1 MNEEM
6 SKILKMVQE
15 GKITSEKA
23 EQLIEALNTN
33 KTSIET
39 LGNTSN
45 DTDIINKMLKIKVT
59 SHEGD
64 DVNVNLPIK
73 FIKTMLKTIGKI
85 PITDNIKGM
94 ENVDLNL
101 ISDAIDNNLSGKIVD
116 VKSANGDL
124 VEVSIE

>member
-23 EQLIEALNTN
+23 EQLIEALNT
-33 KTSIET
+33 KSTSIET

-85 PITDNIKGM
+85 PIADNIKGM
-94 ENVDLNL
+94 ENLDLNL

>member
-1 MNEEM
+1 MNEEI
-6 SKILKMVQE
+6 SKILKMVEE

-23 EQLIEALNTN
+23 EQLIESLNPKN
-33 KTSIET
+33 TSIET
-39 LGNTSN
+39 FQGTSN
-45 DTDIINKMLKIKVT
+45 DADIMNKMLKIKVT
-59 SHEGD
+59 SHDGD

-94 ENVDLNL
+94 ENLDLNL

>member
-6 SKILKMVQE
+6 LKILKMVEE

-23 EQLIEALNTN
+23 EQLIEALNT
-33 KTSIET
+33 KSTSIEP
-39 LGNTSN
+39 LQNTSN
-45 DTDIINKMLKIKVT
+45 DTEIINKMLKIKVT
-59 SHEGD
+59 SHGGD
-64 DVNVNLPIK
+64 DVNVNLPVK
-73 FIKTMLKTIGKI
+73 FIKTMLKTVGKI

-94 ENVDLNL
+94 ENLDLNL